1 MYPEET
7 IQILAYVV
15 VFLAGIHDGKVTCFL
30 LIRAISLLKGADPT
44 ATEEQVEENSNAG
57 AGGESTSEMPN
68 EVQVEEDMNMDEN
81 EVLEATGESPV
92 GPPVL
97 LIVKNSRRLPQPI
110 QKLPLREMKKKLM
123 LLLYLLKP

>member
-1 MYPEET
+1 M
-7 IQILAYVV
+7 
-15 VFLAGIHDGKVTCFL
+15 
-30 LIRAISLLKGADPT
+30 LKGADLT
-44 ATEEQVEENSNAG
+44 ATEEQVEENSYAG

-110 QKLPLREMKKKLM
+110 QKLPLREMKKELM